1 MSDDDWKA
9 LNEVAAETGV
19 NLDATQATVLLSN
32 ADFMVTLEKML
43 KSKAAAEALVRMLK
57 KEQDRLERL
66 LKEQLEAER
75 YFRSSLA
82 PRSCSSV
89 IY

>member
-1 MSDDDWKA
+1 M
-9 LNEVAAETGV
+9 AAETGV